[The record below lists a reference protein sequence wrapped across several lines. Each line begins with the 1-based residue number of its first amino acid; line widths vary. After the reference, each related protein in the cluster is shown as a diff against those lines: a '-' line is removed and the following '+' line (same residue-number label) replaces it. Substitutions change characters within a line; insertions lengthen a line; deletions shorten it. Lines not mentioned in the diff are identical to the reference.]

1 MPTLQTDKT
10 SSSARNP
17 QGIGVPLRR
26 VEDRR
31 FLTGRGRFVADIDF
45 SGALA
50 CVLVR
55 SPHAHAAIRRIE
67 VSAAL
72 ASPGVVAV
80 FTGADMAADGMAPM
94 RPLWV
99 IRSRDGS
106 PMLEPPRF
114 ALAREQVRHVG
125 EPIAAV
131 VAESVAQAL
140 DAAERV
146 EVDYGPLAAVTDAR
160 AAQETAA
167 PQLHACTPGNVCFRW
182 TRGDEPAVR
191 AALRSAAHVVAID
204 LVNNRLVGAAIEPR
218 AVIGEPQSEKLKLY
232 TSTQAPHHIRR
243 QVTEQLG
250 IPESALRVVSP
261 DVGGGF
267 GYKGKLYPEEG
278 IIAWAARR
286 LGRPVRW
293 VAGRSESFVADN
305 QGRDHLTHAELALDA
320 DGHFLALKVET
331 LANLGAYVSTFGA
344 AIPSAIYSA
353 LLAGGYRTP
362 AILVEVTGVFTN
374 TTPTDAF
381 RGAGRPEAC
390 YVLERLADRAAD
402 TLGMDRAEIRRRNL
416 IPPSA
421 MPYKTPIGPTY
432 DCGDFPKIFARALAL
447 ADYDRFQTRRRAAE
461 RRGRLRGV
469 GMACYVE
476 SSGVAPSRFAGALGA
491 RVGFYEAASIRVEPD
506 GAVRAMLGTHN
517 HGQGHATTLAQ
528 ILSSRLGVP
537 IEKIEVIEGDTD
549 AVPHGTGTFGSRS
562 IAVGGCALDRAADK
576 IIAKGKLIAAHLL
589 EAAAGD
595 VDFSDGAFVIAGTD
609 RRVSFAAVAQAAYVP
624 HNFPLETLEP
634 GLQETAVY
642 DPPSFAFSNGAH
654 VCELEI
660 DPETGRI
667 EIVGFWAVDD
677 IGTVIN
683 PMIVEAQIH
692 GGLAQGLGQALLEHC
707 VYDGGG
713 QPLCGSFMDYAL
725 VRADDLPSFVT
736 ECDESQPCTHN
747 PLGAKGCGE
756 AGAIGAP
763 AAVVGAALDA
773 LAPLGVTDLDMPVT
787 SEQVWRRIRQAQQ
800 ETAREAQPET
810 AAIATA

>member
-1 MPTLQTDKT
+1 MAILTNSTMH
-10 SSSARNP
+10 SSVHND

-31 FLTGRGRFVADIDF
+31 FLTGRGGFVADVDL

-50 CVLVR
+50 CALVR
-55 SPHAHAAIRRIE
+55 SPHAHASIRRTDI
-67 VSAAL
+67 SAAL
-72 ASPGVVAV
+72 ASPGVAAV
-80 FTGADMAADGMAPM
+80 LTGADMAADGMAPM

-99 IRSRDGS
+99 IRSREGS
-106 PMLEPPRF
+106 PMAEPPRF
-114 ALAREQVRHVG
+114 ALARGKVRHVG
-125 EPIAAV
+125 EPVAAV
-131 VAESVAQAL
+131 IAETLAQAL
-140 DAAERV
+140 DAAECV
-146 EVDYGPLAAVTDAR
+146 EVDYEPLAAVTDAR
-160 AAQETAA
+160 VAQA
-167 PQLHACTPGNVCFRW
+167 PGGPLLHACAPGNVCFRW
-182 TRGDEPAVR
+182 TRGDEVAVR
-191 AALRSAAHVVAID
+191 AAFGSAAHVVAID

-218 AVIGEPQSEKLKLY
+218 AVLGEPQREKLTLY

-250 IPESALRVVSP
+250 ISESALRVISP

-286 LGRPVRW
+286 LRRPVRW
-293 VAGRSESFVADN
+293 VASRAESFLADN
-305 QGRDHLTHAELALDA
+305 QARDHLTHAELALDP
-320 DGHFLALKVET
+320 DGRFLALHVDT
-331 LANLGAYVSTFGA
+331 FANLGAYVSTFGA

-390 YVLERLADRAAD
+390 YVLERLADRAARQ
-402 TLGMDRAEIRRRNL
+402 LGVDRAEIRRRNL

-421 MPYKTPIGPTY
+421 MPYRTPVGPTY
-432 DCGDFPKIFARALAL
+432 DCGDFPKILSRALAL
-447 ADYDRFQTRRRAAE
+447 ADYENFEKRRVQGE
-461 RRGRLRGV
+461 RRGRLRGI

-517 HGQGHATTLAQ
+517 HGQGHATTFAQ
-528 ILSSRLGVP
+528 ILSARLGVP
-537 IEKIEVIEGDTD
+537 VEKIEVIEGDTD
-549 AVPHGTGTFGSRS
+549 AVPYGTGTFGSRS

-576 IIAKGKLIAAHLL
+576 VIAKGKLIAAHLL

-595 VDFSDGAFVIAGTD
+595 VDFRDGAFVIAGTD

-660 DPETGRI
+660 DPDTGGL
-667 EIVGFWAVDD
+667 EILGFWAVDD

-692 GGLAQGLGQALLEHC
+692 GGLAQGLGQALLERC
-707 VYDGGG
+707 AYDDGG

-725 VRADDLPSFVT
+725 ARADDLPAFVT

-763 AAVVGAALDA
+763 AAVIGAALDA
-773 LAPLGVTDLDMPVT
+773 LGPLGVTDLDMPLT

-800 ETAREAQPET
+800 KSP
-810 AAIATA
+810 

>member
-1 MPTLQTDKT
+1 MTRSDV
-10 SSSARNP
+10 RNY
-17 QGIGVPLRR
+17 QGIGAPLRR
-26 VEDRR
+26 VEDKR
-31 FLTGRGRFVADIDF
+31 FLIGHGRFVADIEL

-50 CVLVR
+50 CALVR
-55 SPHAHAAIRRIE
+55 SQHAHASIRRID
-67 VSAAL
+67 AA
-72 ASPGVVAV
+72 AARAAPGVVAV
-80 FTGADMAADGMAPM
+80 FTGADMAADGVAPM
-94 RPLWV
+94 RPLWAV
-99 IRSRDGS
+99 RSRDGS
-106 PMLEPPRF
+106 SMAEPARF
-114 ALAREQVRHVG
+114 ALARETVRHVG
-125 EPIAAV
+125 EPVAAV
-131 VAESVAQAL
+131 VAATLTQAV

-146 EVDYGPLAAVTDAR
+146 EVDYAPLSAVTDAR
-160 AAQETAA
+160 AAQAEAA
-167 PQLHACTPGNVCFRW
+167 PQLHACAGGNVCFRW
-182 TRGDEPAVR
+182 ARGDEVAVR

-218 AVIGEPQSEKLKLY
+218 AVIGAVDPQSEKLTLY
-232 TSTQAPHHIRR
+232 SSTQAPHHIRR

-250 IPESALRVVSP
+250 IAESEMRVVSP

-286 LGRPVRW
+286 LRRPVRW
-293 VAGRSESFVADN
+293 VASRAESFVADN
-305 QGRDHLTHAELALDA
+305 QARDHLTHAELALDA
-320 DGHFLALKVET
+320 DGRFLALHVQT
-331 LANLGAYVSTFGA
+331 FANLGAYVSTFGA

-353 LLAGGYRTP
+353 LFAGGYRTP
-362 AILVEVTGVFTN
+362 AIFVEVTGVFTN

-390 YVLERLADRAAD
+390 YVLERVADCAAQK
-402 TLGMDRAEIRRRNL
+402 LGIDRAEIRRRNL

-432 DCGDFPKIFARALAL
+432 DCGDFPKILARTLAL
-447 ADYDRFQTRRRAAE
+447 ADYDGFEKRRAQAA
-461 RRGRLRGV
+461 RRGRLRGI

-528 ILSSRLGVP
+528 ILSSRLAVP
-537 IEKIEVIEGDTD
+537 VEKIEVVEGDTD

-562 IAVGGCALDRAADK
+562 IAVGGSALDRAADK

-595 VDFSDGAFVIAGTD
+595 VDFADGAFVIAGTD
-609 RRVSFAAVAQAAYVP
+609 RRVSFAAVARAAYVP
-624 HNFPLETLEP
+624 HNFPLETVEP

-660 DPETGRI
+660 DPDTGRI
-667 EIVGFWAVDD
+667 EIVGFWGVDD
-677 IGTVIN
+677 IGTVVN
-683 PMIVEAQIH
+683 PMIVEGQIH
-692 GGLAQGLGQALLEHC
+692 GGLAQGIGQALLERC
-707 VYDGGG
+707 AYDGGG
-713 QPLCGSFMDYAL
+713 QLVSGSFMDYA
-725 VRADDLPSFVT
+725 VARADDLPPFVT

-756 AGAIGAP
+756 AGSIGAP
-763 AAVVGAALDA
+763 AAVVSAVLDA
-773 LAPLGVTDLDMPVT
+773 LAPLDVTDLDMPLT
-787 SEQVWRRIRQAQQ
+787 SEQLWRRIRN
-800 ETAREAQPET
+800 ARSEAQSSSSGART
-810 AAIATA
+810 H

>member
-1 MPTLQTDKT
+1 MDT
-10 SSSARNP
+10 SQRKPNY
-17 QGIGVPLRR
+17 QGIGAPLRR
-26 VEDRR
+26 VEDKR
-31 FLTGRGRFVADIDF
+31 FLTGHGRFVADIDLP
-45 SGALA
+45 GALA
-50 CVLVR
+50 CALVR
-55 SPHAHAAIRRIE
+55 SPHAHAAIRRIDAA
-67 VSAAL
+67 AAL
-72 ASPGVVAV
+72 AAPGVVAV
-80 FTGADMAADGMAPM
+80 LTGADMAADGVAPM
-94 RPLWV
+94 RPLWLV
-99 IRSRDGS
+99 RSRDS
-106 PMLEPPRF
+106 LPMAEPARF
-114 ALAREQVRHVG
+114 ALARETVRHVG
-125 EPIAAV
+125 EPVAAV
-131 VAESVAQAL
+131 VAATLAQAV
-140 DAAERV
+140 DAAERLA
-146 EVDYGPLAAVTDAR
+146 VDYVPLPAVTDAR
-160 AAQETAA
+160 AAQAKGA
-167 PQLHACTPGNVCFRW
+167 PQLHACAARNVCFRW
-182 TRGDEPAVR
+182 ARGDEAAVR

-218 AVIGEPQSEKLKLY
+218 AVIGAVDPQSEKLTLY
-232 TSTQAPHHIRR
+232 SSTQAPHHIRR

-250 IPESALRVVSP
+250 IPESALRVISP

-286 LGRPVRW
+286 LRRPVRW
-293 VAGRSESFVADN
+293 IASRAESFVGDN
-305 QGRDHLTHAELALDA
+305 QARDHLTHAELALDA
-320 DGHFLALKVET
+320 DGHFLALHVQT
-331 LANLGAYVSTFGA
+331 FANLGAYVSTFGA

-353 LLAGGYRTP
+353 LFAGGYRTP

-390 YVLERLADRAAD
+390 YVLERLADRAAEKF
-402 TLGMDRAEIRRRNL
+402 GIDRAEIRRRNL

-432 DCGDFPKIFARALAL
+432 DCGDFPKIFARTLAL
-447 ADYDRFQTRRRAAE
+447 ADYDGFEERRAQTA
-461 RRGRLRGV
+461 RRGRLRGI

-528 ILSSRLGVP
+528 ILSSRFGVP
-537 IEKIEVIEGDTD
+537 VEKIEVVEGDTD
-549 AVPHGTGTFGSRS
+549 VVPHGTGTFGSRS
-562 IAVGGCALDRAADK
+562 IAVGGSALDRAADK

-595 VDFSDGAFVIAGTD
+595 VDFADGAFVIAGTD
-609 RRVSFAAVAQAAYVP
+609 RRMSFAAVAQAAYVP
-624 HNFPLETLEP
+624 HNFPLETVEP

-660 DPETGRI
+660 DPDTGRI
-667 EIVGFWAVDD
+667 EIVGFWGVDD

-683 PMIVEAQIH
+683 PMIVEGQIH
-692 GGLAQGLGQALLEHC
+692 GGLAQGIGQALLERCAH
-707 VYDGGG
+707 DGGG
-713 QPLCGSFMDYAL
+713 QLVSGSFMDYA
-725 VRADDLPSFVT
+725 VARADDLPLFVT

-756 AGAIGAP
+756 AGSIGSP
-763 AAVVGAALDA
+763 AAVVSAVLDA
-773 LAPLGVTDLDMPVT
+773 LAPLGVTDLDMPLT
-787 SEQVWRRIRQAQQ
+787 CEQVWRRIREAQQ
-800 ETAREAQPET
+800 
-810 AAIATA
+810 AAKSA

>member
-1 MPTLQTDKT
+1 MTR
-10 SSSARNP
+10 SSMRNY
-17 QGIGVPLRR
+17 QGIGAPLRR
-26 VEDRR
+26 VEDKR
-31 FLTGRGRFVADIDF
+31 FLTGHGRFVADIEL

-50 CVLVR
+50 CALVR
-55 SPHAHAAIRRIE
+55 SPHAHAAIRGIDA
-67 VSAAL
+67 SAAR
-72 ASPGVVAV
+72 AAPGVVAV
-80 FTGADMAADGMAPM
+80 LTGADMAADGVAPM
-94 RPLWV
+94 RPLWLV
-99 IRSRDGS
+99 RSRDGS
-106 PMLEPPRF
+106 PMAEPARF
-114 ALAREQVRHVG
+114 ALARETVRHVG
-125 EPIAAV
+125 EPVAAV
-131 VAESVAQAL
+131 VAATFAQAV
-140 DAAERV
+140 DAAERLA
-146 EVDYGPLAAVTDAR
+146 VDYAPLSAVTDAR
-160 AAQETAA
+160 AAQAEAA
-167 PQLHACTPGNVCFRW
+167 PQLHACAPGNVCFRW
-182 TRGDEPAVR
+182 ARGDEAAVR

-218 AVIGEPQSEKLKLY
+218 AVIGAVDPQSDKLTLY
-232 TSTQAPHHIRR
+232 SSTQAPHHIRR

-250 IPESALRVVSP
+250 IPESALRVISP

-267 GYKGKLYPEEG
+267 GYKGKLYPEES

-286 LGRPVRW
+286 LRRPVRW
-293 VAGRSESFVADN
+293 VASRAESFVADN
-305 QGRDHLTHAELALDA
+305 QARDHLTHAELALDA
-320 DGHFLALKVET
+320 DGRFLALHVET
-331 LANLGAYVSTFGA
+331 FANLGAYVSTFGA

-353 LLAGGYRTP
+353 LFAGGYRTP
-362 AILVEVTGVFTN
+362 AIFVEVTGIFTN

-390 YVLERLADRAAD
+390 YVLERLADRAAEK
-402 TLGMDRAEIRRRNL
+402 LGIDRAEIRRRNL

-432 DCGDFPKIFARALAL
+432 DCGDFPKIFTRTLAL
-447 ADYDRFQTRRRAAE
+447 ADYDGFDKRRAQAA
-461 RRGRLRGV
+461 RRGLLRGI

-528 ILSSRLGVP
+528 ILSSRFGVP
-537 IEKIEVIEGDTD
+537 VEKIEVVEGDTD
-549 AVPHGTGTFGSRS
+549 AVPQGTGTFGSRS
-562 IAVGGCALDRAADK
+562 IAVGGSALDRAADK

-624 HNFPLETLEP
+624 HNFPLETVEP
-634 GLQETAVY
+634 GWQDTAVY

-660 DPETGRI
+660 DPDTGRI
-667 EIVGFWAVDD
+667 EIVGFWGVDD

-683 PMIVEAQIH
+683 PMIVEGQIH
-692 GGLAQGLGQALLEHC
+692 GGVAQGIGQALLERC
-707 VYDGGG
+707 AYDGGG
-713 QPLCGSFMDYAL
+713 QLVSGSFMDYA
-725 VRADDLPSFVT
+725 VARADDLPLFVT

-756 AGAIGAP
+756 AGSIGSP
-763 AAVVGAALDA
+763 AAVVSAVLHA
-773 LAPLGVTDLDMPVT
+773 LAPLGVTDLDMPLT
-787 SEQVWRRIRQAQQ
+787 SEQLWRRIRQAQQ
-800 ETAREAQPET
+800 
-810 AAIATA
+810 AAKSA

>member
-1 MPTLQTDKT
+1 MH
-10 SSSARNP
+10 SSVHNN

-31 FLTGRGRFVADIDF
+31 FLTGRGRFVADIDL

-50 CVLVR
+50 CALVR
-55 SPHAHAAIRRIE
+55 SPHAHADIRRIDI
-67 VSAAL
+67 SAAL
-72 ASPGVVAV
+72 GSSGVVAV
-80 FTGADMAADGMAPM
+80 LTGADMAADGMAPM

-99 IRSRDGS
+99 IRSREGS
-106 PMLEPPRF
+106 PMAEPPRF
-114 ALAREQVRHVG
+114 ALAREKVRHVG
-125 EPIAAV
+125 EPVAAV
-131 VAESVAQAL
+131 IAETLAQAL

-146 EVDYGPLAAVTDAR
+146 EVDYATLAAVTDAR
-160 AAQETAA
+160 AAQAAPA
-167 PQLHACTPGNVCFRW
+167 PQLHACAPGNVCFRW
-182 TRGDEPAVR
+182 TRGDETAVR
-191 AALRSAAHVVAID
+191 AAFGGAAHVVAID

-218 AVIGEPQSEKLKLY
+218 AVLAEPQGDKLTLY

-250 IPESALRVVSP
+250 ISESALRVISP

-267 GYKGKLYPEEG
+267 GYKGKAYPEEG
-278 IIAWAARR
+278 IITWAARR
-286 LGRPVRW
+286 LRRPVCWAASR
-293 VAGRSESFVADN
+293 AESFVADN
-305 QGRDHLTHAELALDA
+305 QARDHLTHAELALDVN
-320 DGHFLALKVET
+320 GRFLALHVET
-331 LANLGAYVSTFGA
+331 FANLGAYVSTFGA

-362 AILVEVTGVFTN
+362 AILVDVTGVFTN

-390 YVLERLADRAAD
+390 YVLERLADRAARQ
-402 TLGMDRAEIRRRNL
+402 LGVDRAEIRRRNL

-432 DCGDFPKIFARALAL
+432 DCGDFPKILARALAL
-447 ADYDRFQTRRRAAE
+447 ADYDHFDKRRTQANG
-461 RRGRLRGV
+461 RGRLRGI

-517 HGQGHATTLAQ
+517 QGQGHATTFAQ
-528 ILSSRLGVP
+528 ILSARLGVP
-537 IEKIEVIEGDTD
+537 VEKIEVIEGDTD

-595 VDFSDGAFVIAGTD
+595 VDFGDGAFVIAGTD
-609 RRVSFAAVAQAAYVP
+609 RRVSFATVAQAAYVP

-660 DPETGRI
+660 DPETGQL
-667 EIVGFWAVDD
+667 EILGFWAVDD

-683 PMIVEAQIH
+683 PMIVEAQVH
-692 GGLAQGLGQALLEHC
+692 GGLAQGLGQALLERC
-707 VYDGGG
+707 AYDDGG

-725 VRADDLPSFVT
+725 ARADDLPSFVT

-763 AAVVGAALDA
+763 AAVISAALDA
-773 LAPLGVTDLDMPVT
+773 LAPLDVTDLDMPLT
-787 SEQVWRRIRQAQQ
+787 SEQVWRRIRQGRQKS
-800 ETAREAQPET
+800 P
-810 AAIATA
+810 